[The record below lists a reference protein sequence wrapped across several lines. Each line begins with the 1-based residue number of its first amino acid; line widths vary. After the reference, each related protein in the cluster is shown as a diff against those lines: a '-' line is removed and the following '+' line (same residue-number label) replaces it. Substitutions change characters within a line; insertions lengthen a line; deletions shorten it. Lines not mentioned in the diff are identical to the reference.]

1 MLRLIQTE
9 LMKLR
14 RRTWIAFMLLA
25 ALLMPFLAL
34 MYFSYFGE
42 KGIQPVLF
50 YKWSA
55 FGWTL
60 FIILPF
66 ILGILGIVLMHDEN
80 KYDMQKQLWIVP
92 VHKMS
97 YFFSKFWVVLIF
109 SAAFMLLT
117 AVASVLFSVLS
128 GYVAFE
134 WKSIVFLLEKCMEIA
149 VLTSLA
155 ILPVLAAAVRH
166 KDYVFPVCMTLLYVF
181 SGFFMASVNPY
192 AHPLSC
198 VSVILNRNGDIPGV
212 LLNQP
217 VCAPLALVS
226 MGIWDGAAFLLAAV
240 SLKQRK

>member
-1 MLRLIQTE
+1 MVGFWLE
-9 LMKLR
+9 
-14 RRTWIAFMLLA
+14 
-25 ALLMPFLAL
+25 
-34 MYFSYFGE
+34 
-42 KGIQPVLF
+42 VN
-50 YKWSA
+50 
-55 FGWTL
+55 

-80 KYDMQKQLWIVP
+80 KYDMQKQLWIAVP

-155 ILPVLAAAVRH
+155 ILPVLAAAVGH

-198 VSVILNRNGDIPGV
+198 VSVILNRNGDIFGRFV
-212 LLNQP
+212 KSACL
-217 VCAPLALVS
+217 CAAGFSATLYGNLGWCCIFAGS
-226 MGIWDGAAFLLAAV
+226 CFL
-240 SLKQRK
+240 KTKKMK